1 MVKRVRTPKA
11 NRESTT
17 RFPSSVTGIGG
28 QAFVRFGICFHL
40 APIPFPHGPLITDS
54 DTVNCI
60 VCTYNAT

>member
-1 MVKRVRTPKA
+1 LPTAAQLRSEHLEAAEMVKRVRTPKA

-40 APIPFPHGPLITDS
+40 APIPFPQ
-54 DTVNCI
+54 TVD
-60 VCTYNAT
+60 Y